1 MLSNIRT
8 LFSERTALIGK
19 QITLARNLQHH
30 YTSQQIPKTA
40 QNYRYLQHLQREIQ
54 EKEKMISELVQVNN
68 NLKFTP
74 KK

>member
-8 LFSERTALIGK
+8 LFNERTALIVK

-30 YTSQQIPKTA
+30 YASQQIPKNV
-40 QNYRYLQHLQREIQ
+40 QYYGSLQHLQREIQ
-54 EKEKMISELVQVNN
+54 EKEKMISELVQVNH

>member
-8 LFSERTALIGK
+8 LFSERTALIVK

-30 YTSQQIPKTA
+30 YTSQHIPKSV
-40 QNYRYLQHLQREIQ
+40 QDYGSLQHLAREIQ

-68 NLKFTP
+68 NLKFRP